1 MTGSVPGWMA
11 LGYGWCGQV
20 GMTWLVIGY
29 CTLMGGAGQ
38 KGDQKVDDRGCFA
51 QSVGKD
57 LG

>member
-1 MTGSVPGWMA
+1 MTEGVSGWTA

-20 GMTWLVIGY
+20 GMTWMVIGY
-29 CTLMGGAGQ
+29 YRLMGGVGQ
-38 KGDQKVDDRGCFA
+38 RGDQKVDDRGRFA